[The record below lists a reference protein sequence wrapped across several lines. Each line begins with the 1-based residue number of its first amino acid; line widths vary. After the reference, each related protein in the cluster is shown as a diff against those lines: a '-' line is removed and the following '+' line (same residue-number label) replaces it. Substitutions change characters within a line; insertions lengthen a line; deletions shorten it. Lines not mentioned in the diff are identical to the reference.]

1 MAGEKFYQKYAWL
14 LLFVPGIL
22 FTLSSIALAVTGG
35 FDMSSFEESTG
46 TTWSAFSAAEPAAA
60 AFIIQLERLIG
71 IGSAG
76 FALFAAAIA
85 WTGYRRGEQYTW
97 HIMWLFPII
106 LGVKAIVFFN
116 GDAVGLG
123 GYYGGFAVVTAIGL
137 LLPYRKFFRRHN

>member
-22 FTLSSIALAVTGG
+22 FTLSSIALALTGG

-46 TTWSAFSAAEPAAA
+46 TAWSEFSAAEPAAA
-60 AFIIQLERLIG
+60 AFILQLERLIG
-71 IGSAG
+71 VGSTG

-85 WTGYRRGEQYTW
+85 WTSYRRGVRYAW
-97 HIMWLFPII
+97 YIMWIFPLI
-106 LGVKAIVFFN
+106 LGVKAVVFFD

-123 GYYGGFAVVTAIGL
+123 AYYGVVAVIALLGL
-137 LLPYRKFFRRHN
+137 LLPYRKFFPQA